1 MFVADRL
8 SEFLKRLRWWVPATA
23 WWIPELVGFC
33 APYVAPV
40 LLFFLLCVGVRLFW
54 PCHAQQAI
62 REQAVRWIGGGFQL
76 VGVITIVLKLRGA
89 QRQFPQHTLKRILER
104 RPRFRQQNVVVSA
117 AGTSISMASGSM
129 RGRAVA
135 GSQATLEQR
144 VAILEDSHTKLFDE
158 VGSLGNEVKRRSNE
172 LTGKLRAEATARE
185 AADKEIKEQLKETA
199 VGSTHLDVWGVGCVM
214 LGIIAG
220 TTSQEI
226 AAVFWA
232 GSCGP

>member
-1 MFVADRL
+1 MSVADRL

-23 WWIPELVGFC
+23 WWIPELIGFF

-40 LLFFLLCVGVRLFW
+40 LLFFLLCVVVRLFW

-62 REQAVRWIGGGFQL
+62 REQAVRWVGGGFQL
-76 VGVITIVLKLRGA
+76 VGVITIVLKLRGT

-104 RPRFRQQNVVVSA
+104 RPRFWQQNTVISA

-158 VGSLGNEVKRRSNE
+158 VGSLGNEVKRRSDE
-172 LTGKLRAEATARE
+172 LTGKLGAEATARE
-185 AADKEIKEQLKETA
+185 AADKEIKEQQKETA
-199 VGSTHLDVWGVGCVM
+199 VGSIHLDVWGVVFVVS
-214 LGIIAG
+214 GIVAG
-220 TTSQEI
+220 TASQEI
-226 AAVFWA
+226 AAWVGR
-232 GSCGP
+232 GSCG